1 MNRRIFSA
9 GPKMLRNNSKKNKSP
24 ERAISFRHWTTLEST
39 TNSDDY
45 EDIDWKPIS
54 RHQRTRKP
62 INLSGRVGNS
72 SGDYTR
78 KDKCLKSC
86 LVLVI

>member
-1 MNRRIFSA
+1 MGAEGIFESSYFFSA

-24 ERAISFRHWTTLEST
+24 ERAISFRHWTALDST

-62 INLSGRVGNS
+62 INLSGGRV
-72 SGDYTR
+72 
-78 KDKCLKSC
+78 
-86 LVLVI
+86 VQ